1 MNLTWCI
8 QHFENCNSYQL
19 ILENSVLI
27 AQETHCVSV
36 IHNNMLMT
44 FVEIIAV
51 YGDSHIKRVNI
62 LSEQNVEIFK
72 FYVLGLYTK
81 HFTVNG

>member
-1 MNLTWCI
+1 
-8 QHFENCNSYQL
+8 
-19 ILENSVLI
+19 
-27 AQETHCVSV
+27 
-36 IHNNMLMT
+36 MT
-44 FVEIIAV
+44 FTEMISV
-51 YGDSHIKRVNI
+51 YRESHMKHVYI